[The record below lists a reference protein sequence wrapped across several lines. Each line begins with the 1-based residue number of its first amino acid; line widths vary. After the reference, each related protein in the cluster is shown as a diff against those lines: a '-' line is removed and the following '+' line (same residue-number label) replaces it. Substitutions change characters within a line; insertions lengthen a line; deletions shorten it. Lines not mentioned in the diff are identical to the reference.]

1 MMFLSGLHSALRRR
15 RQKRPMKTE
24 TGPIFDNAAMVIRP
38 VLVVDDSKAQRRL
51 LSRTL
56 AKWGYE
62 TIEADSGEAAL
73 DVARTTRIDIVVSD
87 WMMPGMNGVEF
98 CRAFRELCGDRPAYF
113 ILLTAQTEREVLAEG
128 LEGGADDFLSKPF
141 NSVELR
147 ARLRAGERVVN
158 AQLDLAGKNHALSAA
173 LEELSDAYSA
183 IERDLV
189 GARKFQEGLVPE
201 RHLKTGSV
209 ELSMLFKP
217 SGHVG
222 GDLVGYFRVSNTVLG
237 VYSVDVSGHGV
248 ASALMTARV
257 ASYLSDVAPDRNI
270 ALSLDA
276 DGYRM
281 IHLPEVCGRL
291 NAILQAD
298 VDSDQYLTMS
308 IAKVDISTG
317 AIDICHAGHPSPV
330 VQRRDGSVEF
340 TDLFSTPIGLIDDGE
355 YAELSVLLNP
365 GDRLMLYSDG
375 LTECPNTEDQLL
387 DDEGLDAML
396 RDQAHL
402 HGMEFVEATQTAL
415 IDYRGSD
422 DFPDDLSAIIVERID
437 RRA

>member
-1 MMFLSGLHSALRRR
+1 
-15 RQKRPMKTE
+15 MKSE
-24 TGPIFDNAAMVIRP
+24 TGPSFDDAAMVIRP

-73 DVARTTRIDIVVSD
+73 AVAAETRIDIVISD

-98 CRAFRELCGDRPAYF
+98 CRAFRAQCGDRPAYF
-113 ILLTAQTEREVLAEG
+113 VLLTAQTEREVLAEG
-128 LEGGADDFLSKPF
+128 LDGGADDFLSKPF

-147 ARLRAGERVVN
+147 ARLRAGERVIN
-158 AQLDLAGKNHALSAA
+158 AQIDLAAKNVALFSA
-173 LEELSDAYSA
+173 LTELNDAYSA
-183 IERDLV
+183 IERDLA
-189 GARKFQEGLVPE
+189 GARKFQEGLVPD

-222 GDLVGYFRVSNTVLG
+222 GDLVGYFRVSEAILG

-257 ASYLSDVAPDRNI
+257 ASYLSDAAPDRNI
-270 ALSLDA
+270 ALA
-276 DGYRM
+276 ENGDGYRM
-281 IHLPEVCGRL
+281 INLPEVCGRL

-308 IAKVDISTG
+308 IAKVDICTG
-317 AIDICHAGHPSPV
+317 AVDICHAGHPSPV

-355 YAELSVLLNP
+355 FAEFSVQLNA

-375 LTECPNTEDQLL
+375 LTECPDAEDRLL
-387 DDEGLDAML
+387 DDDGLEAML
-396 RDQAHL
+396 RNQAHL
-402 HGMEFVEATQTAL
+402 HGMEFVEATQSAL
-415 IDYRGSD
+415 NDYRGSG
-422 DFPDDLSAIIVERID
+422 DFPDDLSAVVVERID